1 MSAVVLAM
9 LSAISGGFA
18 NLFARRLV
26 TVSQARHM
34 LSLNFALMTVMLLPA
49 APWLFQL
56 HINATS
62 LLMLV
67 GAIGLDGLANYGYF
81 RSFERLNA
89 VSVSGILAVSPLF
102 ALILSPVF
110 LYQGEYLGWKQTAAV
125 LFFTSGV
132 LMIILGFQQGI
143 TSQNKLPIKE
153 AVFPF
158 GTAFLFSLSMFLV
171 KDLFSGNYLNPYTYY
186 LIRAAVISVISW
198 VITKPNL
205 NWVNRSNVVLTVGRL
220 VFVIGQWLFLLSAL
234 RSGHPAMVKAISDLS
249 PIVVVIFSWSFLR
262 EKPSSL
268 QIMGMG
274 VILAGGYILAF

>member
-56 HINATS
+56 HINAAS
-62 LLMLV
+62 LLILV

-81 RSFERLNA
+81 RSFERLDA

-110 LYQGEYLGWKQTAAV
+110 LYQGEYLGLKQIAAV
-125 LFFTSGV
+125 LFFYKWSFNDYPW
-132 LMIILGFQQGI
+132 I
-143 TSQNKLPIKE
+143 S
-153 AVFPF
+153 
-158 GTAFLFSLSMFLV
+158 
-171 KDLFSGNYLNPYTYY
+171 SGNY
-186 LIRAAVISVISW
+186 
-198 VITKPNL
+198 ITKQVTNK
-205 NWVNRSNVVLTVGRL
+205 RSHFSSRDSLFFQPQYVSGQGL
-220 VFVIGQWLFLLSAL
+220 VFWKLSQSLYLLPDSS
-234 RSGHPAMVKAISDLS
+234 RSHQCYFVGYYETQFKLGKPQQSCSDRRKTGLCDRSVAFPAVCVKK
-249 PIVVVIFSWSFLR
+249 R
-262 EKPSSL
+262 SSCD
-268 QIMGMG
+268 G
-274 VILAGGYILAF
+274 